1 MSIHSEDVISN
12 RIGWSTLNLTVLVSP
27 HLGADFE
34 IVRIVFSLLS
44 VQCGILALDLVDHG
58 KIGDPSVIKELLGYA
73 VEKDVTLVRN

>member
-1 MSIHSEDVISN
+1 MSIHSEDAISN

-58 KIGDPSVIKELLGYA
+58 EIGDPSVIKELLGYA